1 MPAHLIRSDTV
12 AVIVLTAIAVP
23 CLAGCSSDDAP
34 VAPPS
39 TGPASIVLSPS
50 AVTLPAIGDTIRLG
64 AAAADANGDSVA
76 GISFTWESSDLS
88 VATVDSAGVV
98 QAAGKGHA
106 MITAAA
112 GSISGTALATVPGPA
127 PFDATPPPA
136 ATPPVP
142 PGIVGVRGG

>member
-1 MPAHLIRSDTV
+1 MPAHLSRSDTV
-12 AVIVLTAIAVP
+12 AVMVLTAVVVAY
-23 CLAGCSSDDAP
+23 LAGCSADDAP
-34 VAPPS
+34 FAPPS

-50 AVTLPAIGDTIRLG
+50 AVTLPAIGDTILLR
-64 AAAADANGDSVA
+64 AAATDADGGRVA
-76 GISFTWESSDLS
+76 GVSFTWESSDLS

-127 PFDATPPPA
+127 PFDA
-136 ATPPVP
+136 
-142 PGIVGVRGG
+142 